1 MLYQERVKEL
11 PGIDMICGQLEDKND
26 MEEDSEEKLFEK
38 MLNLVHEMGVI
49 FPLES

>member
-11 PGIDMICGQLEDKND
+11 PDIDICGQLEDKND